1 MINIGLIGF
10 GNVGKG
16 VYDILSQ
23 NTTLLTQRIGQPIN
37 IAKIAVRTPE
47 KYKFIVPNHL
57 LTTDV
62 NGMISDPTISI
73 IVEVMGGEQP
83 AFDYICRA
91 LNHKKYVVTANKEVI
106 STHKKT
112 FFSLS
117 KENGVDIYF
126 EASVG
131 GGIPII
137 RSLKVGL
144 AANRIDQIAG
154 ILNGT
159 TNYML
164 SQIETKQQSFD
175 VILKAAQDAGFAE
188 ADPSMDIDGIDAAHK
203 LVILAAVAFK
213 ADVQLSDIYYEGIR
227 NITLQDIQYSTA
239 LGYKIKLIALAKRLN
254 DDSVSLRVHP
264 TLIHKN
270 HLLANINNEFNAAYI
285 SGNAVGEVLLSGKGA
300 GGSPTGSAVV
310 SDIIDIAFDISQ
322 KMNRRNLET
331 ELNPVNI
338 QPISDI
344 LSQFYIRLS
353 VSDEPHMLEK
363 ITHELSEC
371 NINILT
377 LSQPSSSAGFAD
389 IIIITHE
396 TQESNFEIAKKRISL
411 IDKVTVKT
419 TLRVGI
425 S

>member
-23 NTTLLTQRIGQPIN
+23 NTALLTQRIGQPIN
-37 IAKIAVRTPE
+37 IAKIAVRSPE
-47 KYKFIVPNHL
+47 KHASILPNDL

-62 NGMISDPTISI
+62 NGMIADPTISI
-73 IVEVMGGEQP
+73 IVEVMGGEHP
-83 AFDYICRA
+83 AYEYICNA

-164 SQIETKQQSFD
+164 SQIETKQQPFD

-227 NITLQDIQYSTA
+227 HITLQDIQHSSA

-254 DDSVSLRVHP
+254 EDLVSLRVHP
-264 TLIHKN
+264 TLIHN
-270 HLLANINNEFNAAYI
+270 THLLSNINNEFNAAYI

-331 ELNPVNI
+331 ELNPVAI

-353 VSDEPHMLEK
+353 VADEPHMLEK

-371 NINILT
+371 DINILT
-377 LSQPSSSAGFAD
+377 LSQPSSSSGFAD
-389 IIIITHE
+389 IIIITHK
-396 TQESNFEIAKKRISL
+396 TQESNFEIAKKRISR
-411 IDKVTVKT
+411 IDKVSIET
-419 TLRVGI
+419 TFRVGI